1 MNVKNISIFLVS
13 GFILMTLNSCK
24 SLVTID
30 DVRKQE
36 DKALSAV
43 EDAREE
49 SVELAELKVQ
59 YSEDRVKAEVE
70 KLEDEQK
77 MLEKDLKKLKG
88 ISTESAVGTTE
99 GTVKNLEK
107 RNKEIEKEI
116 KDLKAQ
122 KTENW
127 EESIE
132 HIRELTRSLQTEI
145 SNITANLK

>member
-1 MNVKNISIFLVS
+1 MKKTLNLFAVA
-13 GFILMTLNSCK
+13 FILISMISCK
-24 SLVTID
+24 SLVTIE

-36 DKALSAV
+36 EKAMSAV
-43 EDAREE
+43 EDAREA
-49 SVELAELKVQ
+49 SVALAELKTQ
-59 YSEDRVKAEVE
+59 YSEDRVTAEVE

-77 MLEKDLKKLKG
+77 MLKKDLKKLKG

-99 GTVKNLEK
+99 GTVNNLEK
-107 RNKEIEKEI
+107 RNKEIEKEM
-116 KDLKAQ
+116 KVLKSQ

>member
-1 MNVKNISIFLVS
+1 M
-13 GFILMTLNSCK
+13 GLMSCK
-24 SLVTID
+24 SLVTVE

-36 DKALSAV
+36 DKATKAV

-49 SVELAELKVQ
+49 SVALAELKVQ

-70 KLEDEQK
+70 KLEEEQK

-99 GTVKNLEK
+99 GTVKNLER

-116 KDLKAQ
+116 KDLKSQ

-127 EESIE
+127 DKSIE

-145 SNITANLK
+145 SNITGNLE